1 MKYFIK
7 NNYLEHK
14 ETIHNFIWRSLQIFG
29 KQGITF
35 FIFIICAKLLTSNEF
50 GVYNYILAAIFFLI
64 IFGDFGIS
72 AATSKYV
79 AEYSVTDKDKLR
91 YILFNSLIII
101 VCLGFIITLV
111 TVLFGSYFLKDKYI
125 YAIYALPLIFLAP
138 ISSLYDGVFR
148 GLKRFKELA
157 IISLFVGLISI
168 VFVYFLIN
176 SFGLV
181 GALIS
186 QNLFYF
192 LLVTVLFFTYGKL
205 YFKLDKGLMK
215 TIGKYSM
222 VIGTSSVGFYLYTR
236 FDILVLGYFGFIE
249 QINSFEL
256 FAKINL
262 LLGTLFMIMGQ
273 VIAPEITSLISK
285 NEYKKVLK
293 NFIKFVSFGLLLSVL
308 LSIIIYC
315 SLPSI
320 VKIYFPNLFT
330 DEFLQIFSV
339 LIWVFPLNM
348 ISGLISQG
356 FTISTGNA
364 KLGLLTIP
372 FGGLNIIMALIFIS
386 SFGFIGVAYSSVIV
400 SFISKLVVWFLLYRE
415 LSRGENG

>member
-1 MKYFIK
+1 M
-7 NNYLEHK
+7 
-14 ETIHNFIWRSLQIFG
+14 
-29 KQGITF
+29 
-35 FIFIICAKLLTSNEF
+35 
-50 GVYNYILAAIFFLI
+50 
-64 IFGDFGIS
+64 FGDFGIS